1 MPTQKTTSEEW
12 NEDFIK
18 DFNLVFPTG
27 RKIEENILLGFLLSK
42 TNSLILQKQ
51 KEILDRIL
59 FIHKKLESEY
69 CGSINDIKLGIK
81 LENPHTFVIEIIQTA
96 KEKLNID
103 L

>member
-1 MPTQKTTSEEW
+1 MPTQKTTSKEKIV
-12 NEDFIK
+12 DFMIALSPHNRQRGI
-18 DFNLVFPTG
+18 D
-27 RKIEENILLGFLLSK
+27 LL
-42 TNSLILQKQ
+42 NDLILKKQ